1 MSAKLS
7 KERQENEDLRIR
19 NQKLEENLT
28 MKNSELVKY
37 DNELKK
43 FLFEKEKMIE
53 QINLDEQ
60 KRLNDLKQSF
70 FEKESKTMRDF
81 ENEKKTMVER
91 YEKTLN
97 ELQKKVENLS
107 FVNNELSEAK
117 YGFFVVIFGFLLIFV

>member
-1 MSAKLS
+1 MSTKLS

-70 FEKESKTMRDF
+70 FDKESKNMRDL
-81 ENEKKTMVER
+81 ENEKKNMVER
-91 YEKTLN
+91 YEKTVN

-117 YGFFVVIFGFLLIFV
+117 YGFLGFFLDF